1 MAEQKGTDILNQ
13 ADSMWKMLD
22 DLADSDPEA
31 YKKFIDKTL
40 KEGSTYFKPPEPCFC
55 ISTTLLPTVITH
67 ELFVNICGWEQML
80 APKSENDAIPVMAG
94 EIKEVKDGEATYSVV
109 DVIVHPVVTKG
120 VINSKDRKNLL
131 VHVALDY
138 LENAK
143 QIQVSRKYKNLKKS
157 FKGDPKTLRKYL
169 RQGREQA
176 LNPTNSEEQRKGV
189 SQSPESLLRQL
200 SSITVSESQQDGND
214 PIDLFERFAEK
225 PKKVLIEEVSS
236 TNTVPMPVIPSY
248 EVLEKDAEDSKPK
261 RIIVKVNL
269 PNIISSSQCQL
280 DVCESEI
287 SLDSP
292 GVYNLHI
299 KLPQK
304 IDPERTDATFNTN
317 SHKLIVK
324 LPIQS

>member
-1 MAEQKGTDILNQ
+1 M
-13 ADSMWKMLD
+13 
-22 DLADSDPEA
+22 
-31 YKKFIDKTL
+31 
-40 KEGSTYFKPPEPCFC
+40 
-55 ISTTLLPTVITH
+55 ITH

-236 TNTVPMPVIPSY
+236 TNTVPMPITPSY

-280 DVCESEI
+280 DVCEVWITFKYSFWQGVERVLLPPPPPPLP
-287 SLDSP
+287 SLLFIFGILGHSFIP
-292 GVYNLHI
+292 LAVI
-299 KLPQK
+299 KC
-304 IDPERTDATFNTN
+304 R
-317 SHKLIVK
+317 
-324 LPIQS
+324 IQNVQQIYLKMFWKMFEL

>member
-1 MAEQKGTDILNQ
+1 M
-13 ADSMWKMLD
+13 
-22 DLADSDPEA
+22 
-31 YKKFIDKTL
+31 
-40 KEGSTYFKPPEPCFC
+40 
-55 ISTTLLPTVITH
+55 ITH

-138 LENAK
+138 LENTK

-236 TNTVPMPVIPSY
+236 TNTVPMPITPSY

-280 DVCESEI
+280 DVCEVWITFKYSFWQGVERV
-287 SLDSP
+287 LLPPPPPSP
-292 GVYNLHI
+292 
-299 KLPQK
+299 PF
-304 IDPERTDATFNTN
+304 P
-317 SHKLIVK
+317 LIYVWNFR
-324 LPIQS
+324 S